1 MDCLERGVKQDI
13 STWRNSEM
21 ASAGKVTMVCVLQ
34 SAAVLAFLGQVA
46 LVKAW
51 GYFWSIFRKM

>member
-1 MDCLERGVKQDI
+1 
-13 STWRNSEM
+13 M